1 MSALRPTRPTPRAA
15 RPILR
20 AGLVGLLAA
29 LAVLAGPSVAAAQT
43 TPAPTTAAPEVTA
56 EQVGDGV
63 LLEAA
68 DRVEL
73 AQSLADATEETGVCF
88 GYDVS
93 LYDLDGGNTG
103 DENLSSAG
111 PGVSVADAAARD
123 PALCPKGT
131 LELVVDVTYTSSS
144 SESED
149 SAGFSP
155 RSTVDG
161 LLTSTAR
168 RDLVDLTGISDDG
181 LLGDDD
187 DLVVRNA
194 TAALPL
200 LVAGTAPAVAAT
212 GTAAPNGD
220 RLTGSPGS
228 DWVRA
233 HGLGIAVAVGLLL
246 LALAL
251 VFGGITGRRQ
261 SGQPKRPGRRGP
273 GGSSSTTTTP

>member
-1 MSALRPTRPTPRAA
+1 MSAVHATRPTPRAA
-15 RPILR
+15 RPTLR

-29 LAVLAGPSVAAAQT
+29 LAVVASPAVGAAQT
-43 TPAPTTAAPEVTA
+43 TPAPTTAAPEITA
-56 EQVGDGV
+56 EQVGGGV

-88 GYDVS
+88 GHDLS
-93 LYDLDGGNTG
+93 LYDLEGGNTG
-103 DENLSSAG
+103 DEALSSAG
-111 PGVSVADAAARD
+111 PGVSVTDAAARN

-149 SAGFSP
+149 SAGFSL

-181 LLGDDD
+181 LLGDED

-200 LVAGTAPAVAAT
+200 LVGGTPPAAAAT

-228 DWVRA
+228 DWMRA

-251 VFGGITGRRQ
+251 VIGGLTGRRQ
-261 SGQPKRPGRRGP
+261 SGQPKRPGS
-273 GGSSSTTTTP
+273 GGSSPTTTTIP